1 MTTIRA
7 LALFIITMA
16 AIADCP
22 IPSVAQSAPAASQ
35 TDSVSIHVSLQK
47 SSYAVGEKPIAV
59 LAIKNKSSGPIWF
72 SNDRHLERIHVM
84 RKDGEPPKTELHRH
98 LLGDFRPGDGPGL
111 LSGPVVGRD
120 IASGSLDSQKYDLTY
135 FYDLSAPGD
144 YSVYMEIYD
153 PSGPKDGTGRW
164 LRTNTAHFEMQAS
177 TQ

>member
-59 LAIKNKSSGPIWF
+59 LAMGQVFCRARLSVGILRLVRWIRKS
-72 SNDRHLERIHVM
+72 M
-84 RKDGEPPKTELHRH
+84 T
-98 LLGDFRPGDGPGL
+98 
-111 LSGPVVGRD
+111 
-120 IASGSLDSQKYDLTY
+120 
-135 FYDLSAPGD
+135 
-144 YSVYMEIYD
+144 
-153 PSGPKDGTGRW
+153 
-164 LRTNTAHFEMQAS
+164 
-177 TQ
+177 